1 MSNEEKILEM
11 LTEMRADIS
20 ELKTVQAQQG
30 ETLAEHGKMLTE
42 LKAVQDE
49 QGKTLEKVS
58 ERLDKVDE
66 RLDKVNKRMD
76 KVNERL
82 DKVDERLDKVD
93 ERLDKVDERL
103 KEIDARSRKSAV
115 LLEGEIGPK
124 VQLLFEAVST
134 HAQTLEKKERVDR
147 IEETLDQKA
156 VVLESITKSHT
167 ERIEKLEKAI

>member
-1 MSNEEKILEM
+1 MNNEEKILEM
-11 LTEMRADIS
+11 LTEMKSDIS
-20 ELKTVQAQQG
+20 GLKSDVSG
-30 ETLAEHGKMLTE
+30 LKSDVSE
-42 LKAVQDE
+42 LKAVQAE
-49 QGKTLEKVS
+49 QGKKLDEIDKRS
-58 ERLDKVDE
+58 ERT
-66 RLDKVNKRMD
+66 
-76 KVNERL
+76 
-82 DKVDERLDKVD
+82 
-93 ERLDKVDERL
+93 
-103 KEIDARSRKSAV
+103 AV